1 MYNFS
6 ALSIS
11 EEYQMR
17 RGGLKREKPEK
28 QKEEFQFIAIP
39 GADTLYT
46 VLQDGNLDAAGFH
59 GF

>member
-1 MYNFS
+1 
-6 ALSIS
+6 
-11 EEYQMR
+11 MR
-17 RGGLKREKPEK
+17 RGGLKRDKPEK